1 MRRRDF
7 IALFGCVT
15 TIAWTKSART
25 QPGIPLIGF
34 LSSGTEQAFAPN
46 VAGFISGLK
55 ETGYIIGQN
64 VAVEYR
70 WAESQYERLSTMANE
85 LARRP
90 IALLVASGGTAVVRA
105 AQGATRK
112 IPIVFATA
120 DDPVANGLVSSLNH
134 PGENITGVALLSTE
148 LSAKRIGLVREL
160 VPQTKTIAL
169 LANRDNPENVHDIR
183 DAQDAANSVGVKVLV
198 LNAATEQDID
208 SAFRTIVQERAGA
221 LIVGTDPF
229 YYIRK
234 DQIITLATRNAVPTI
249 YFLRDFVVAGGLM
262 SYGSDFP
269 NAYRQLGTYTGRILK
284 GEKPG
289 DLPILQPTKFELV
302 VNTKTAKSLGLS
314 IPPAVLAIADEVIE

>member
-15 TIAWTKSART
+15 AIAWTKSART
-25 QPGIPLIGF
+25 QAGIPLIGF

-55 ETGYIIGQN
+55 ETGYIVGQN

-90 IALLVASGGTAVVRA
+90 IAVLVASGGTAVVRA

-169 LANRDNPENVHDIR
+169 LANRDNPENVHDVR

-208 SAFRTIVQERAGA
+208 SAFGTIVQERAGA

-234 DQIITLATRNAVPTI
+234 DQIITLATRNAIPTI

-269 NAYRQLGTYTGRILK
+269 NAYRQLGTNVGRILK

-314 IPPAVLAIADEVIE
+314 IPPGVLAIADEVIE

>member
-25 QPGIPLIGF
+25 QPVPLIGF

-55 ETGYIIGQN
+55 ETGYIVGQN

-90 IALLVASGGTAVVRA
+90 IAVLVASGGTAVVRA

-148 LSAKRIGLVREL
+148 LSAKRIGLLREL

-183 DAQDAANSVGVKVLV
+183 NAQDAANSVGVKVLV
-198 LNAATEQDID
+198 LNAATERDID
-208 SAFRTIVQERAGA
+208 LAFGTIVQERAGA

-234 DQIITLATRNAVPTI
+234 DQIITLVTRNAIPTI

-269 NAYRQLGTYTGRILK
+269 NAYRQLGTNVGRILK

-302 VNTKTAKSLGLS
+302 VNTKPAKSLGLS
-314 IPPAVLAIADEVIE
+314 IPPGVLAIADEVIE

>member
-15 TIAWTKSART
+15 AIAWTKSART
-25 QPGIPLIGF
+25 QAGIPLIGF

-55 ETGYIIGQN
+55 ETGYIVGQN

-90 IALLVASGGTAVVRA
+90 IAVLVASGGTAVVRA

-198 LNAATEQDID
+198 LNAAH
-208 SAFRTIVQERAGA
+208 RAGHRFSLWDDRTRA
-221 LIVGTDPF
+221 RRRTHRGHRSVLLHPQRSNHHAGDTQRDPDHLLPS
-229 YYIRK
+229 RLRSRRRP
-234 DQIITLATRNAVPTI
+234 DELRERLSECLSTTRNQRRTDSQ
-249 YFLRDFVVAGGLM
+249 R
-262 SYGSDFP
+262 
-269 NAYRQLGTYTGRILK
+269 
-284 GEKPG
+284 
-289 DLPILQPTKFELV
+289 
-302 VNTKTAKSLGLS
+302 
-314 IPPAVLAIADEVIE
+314 

>member
-15 TIAWTKSART
+15 TVAWTKSART
-25 QPGIPLIGF
+25 QAGIPLIGF

-55 ETGYIIGQN
+55 ETGYIVGQN

-90 IALLVASGGTAVVRA
+90 IAVLVASGGTAVVRA

-169 LANRDNPENVHDIR
+169 LANRDNPENVHDVR
-183 DAQDAANSVGVKVLV
+183 DAQDAANSVGVNVLV

-208 SAFRTIVQERAGA
+208 SAFGTIVQERAGA

-234 DQIITLATRNAVPTI
+234 DQIITLATRNAIPTI

-269 NAYRQLGTYTGRILK
+269 NAYRQLGTNVGRILK

-302 VNTKTAKSLGLS
+302 VNTKTAKSLALS
-314 IPPAVLAIADEVIE
+314 IPPGVLAIADEVIE